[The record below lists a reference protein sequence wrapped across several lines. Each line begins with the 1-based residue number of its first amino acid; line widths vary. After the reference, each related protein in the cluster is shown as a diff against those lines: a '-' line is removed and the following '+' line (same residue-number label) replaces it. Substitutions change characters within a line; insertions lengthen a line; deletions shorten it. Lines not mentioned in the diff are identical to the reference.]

1 MKKIALTIFTVATI
15 FAAFAQAKKI
25 KKEQTNTNNFHL
37 VDFVGWNTSMEV
49 LAHYHTSDVKV
60 FGAGYS
66 TVGMHDHE
74 TMLRGMIKQMPDSKI
89 IQHFPNVAKGEWT
102 GVVGIITGNYKMATL
117 AKWRNGQI
125 AEEYL
130 FNVLLPDSVASTM
143 KPTAKPIASF
153 ANSNDKELAAAVN
166 LQPNWSCTMEEVNGK
181 RTAYFIKTV
190 GGKEVE
196 RMVFQ

>member
-1 MKKIALTIFTVATI
+1 MKKITLTILTVVTVS
-15 FAAFAQAKKI
+15 AAFAQTKKI
-25 KKEQTNTNNFHL
+25 KQEQTNTNNFHL
-37 VDFVGWNTSMEV
+37 VDFVGWNTSMTV
-49 LAHYHTSDVKV
+49 LAHYHTRDVKV

-74 TMLRGMIKQMPDSKI
+74 TMIMGLIKQMPGAKI

-102 GVVGIITGNYKMATL
+102 AVVGHIAGNFKMATF
-117 AKWRNGQI
+117 AKWKNEQI

-143 KPTAKPIASF
+143 KPSAKPIVSF
-153 ANSNDKELAAAVN
+153 ANSNDKELAVAVN
-166 LQPNWSCTMEEVNGK
+166 LQPNWSCSMEEVNGK
-181 RTAYFIKTV
+181 RTAYFIKIV
-190 GGKEVE
+190 DGKEVE